1 MIRHLM
7 AIGILAFCAAIT
19 QVAVA
24 HAWNGGEVV
33 YQQAVAE
40 TTDTSW
46 ANEES
51 KLQQTIQFIG
61 DDQQVHTASARVTV
75 GKSVRLAYIP
85 LTLSWVISVG
95 SDVTFY
101 HFGYS
106 HTNYKP
112 ALIAGTN
119 KMVLPLPPIG
129 LDGYFIKHSDD
140 ITENLVPVL
149 GLRGQLVRY
158 SINDS
163 DLPYFLQ
170 YQDESGETRKVGV
183 YDQVFSRN
191 KRFGVYWLDWSNFV
205 RVDFKTGEIRA
216 FLQRRGTWYDG
227 IYRNRASGI
236 TNDGRYVFM
245 NDGASV
251 VDVQSSCGL
260 VINPALYNGRI
271 DMDYT
276 QCPERYFDPA
286 PATGYDGWHQQF
298 YLAPNERSFS
308 YMLSSYPYTSN
319 YQTARNVTVSVNN
332 THAGIDYLALGDSYT
347 SGEGDIEKN
356 AQGTNFYLPLTDLG
370 GDVCHVSSR
379 SYPFLLRD
387 YWGIDEANMKSVAC
401 SGAQV
406 VQDYYRPLA
415 GYNGQN
421 NRLLGRDNIQSI
433 QQNAIERFIPGRVP
447 QLEFVKKYQP
457 AVITLTGGGND
468 VGFVDVLKYCSVG
481 APLDQDAT
489 LSEIISEGLYGVA
502 TCSFA
507 QKGSDAQKILN
518 TSIASQYQY
527 TTRLIKSI
535 KQTSPETQIYIIGY
549 PSFISE
555 GAAACGNSLELDS
568 QERAMFQYYLR
579 SLNQQLAQAASDEN
593 VSFVDIEDS
602 LKGGRLCE
610 GSEYVTGATDILLSG
625 GAAINNMF
633 HPNAKGH
640 QMIAAAIESALANGE
655 VPDASILEL
664 PGSVAAD
671 KYEGTVINTPL
682 VGGTVASEG
691 ALSLNV
697 EPGQFAPNANV
708 TAKLHSDVVA
718 LGTIT
723 TQSDGAIA
731 VTLRHG
737 TLPVGYHMLTL
748 EGQGADGQPLLL
760 YQFVTVDKSVEPALA
775 NNPNTSPPA
784 AQAAAEDS
792 TKKQVSVQPEL
803 HFANK
808 VAVDTPLAES
818 ARSAAVASAA
828 PLMAPGQNTSSSTNT
843 SPWFMFLFGLCAGM
857 FIMAA
862 WPLIRR
868 ARGKA
873 KGKN

>member
-1 MIRHLM
+1 
-7 AIGILAFCAAIT
+7 
-19 QVAVA
+19 
-24 HAWNGGEVV
+24 
-33 YQQAVAE
+33 
-40 TTDTSW
+40 
-46 ANEES
+46 
-51 KLQQTIQFIG
+51 
-61 DDQQVHTASARVTV
+61 
-75 GKSVRLAYIP
+75 
-85 LTLSWVISVG
+85 
-95 SDVTFY
+95 
-101 HFGYS
+101 
-106 HTNYKP
+106 
-112 ALIAGTN
+112 
-119 KMVLPLPPIG
+119 MVLPLPPVG
-129 LDGYFIKHSDD
+129 PDGYFIKHSDD

-149 GLRGQLVRY
+149 GLRGQLMRY
-158 SINDS
+158 NINDS

-170 YQDESGETRKVGV
+170 YQDGSGETRKVAV
-183 YDQVFSRN
+183 FDQVFSRN

-216 FLQRRGTWYDG
+216 FLQRHGTWYDG
-227 IYRNRASGI
+227 IYRNRASGV

-245 NDGASV
+245 NDGMSV

-276 QCPERYFDPA
+276 QCPERQFDPTQ
-286 PATGYDGWHQQF
+286 ATGYEALHSQF

-319 YQTARNVTVSVNN
+319 YQTPRNVTVSINN
-332 THAGIDYLALGDSYT
+332 THAGIDYLALGDSYR
-347 SGEGDIEKN
+347 SGEGCIEKN
-356 AQGTNFYLPLTDLG
+356 AQGTNFYLPLTDL
-370 GDVCHVSSR
+370 DDDTCHVSSR

-406 VQDYYRPLA
+406 VQDYYRPLT

-421 NRLLGRDNIQSI
+421 NRLLGKQDIPLL
-433 QQNAIERFIPGRVP
+433 QQNAIQQFIPGRAP

-457 AVITLTGGGND
+457 GVVTLTGGGND
-468 VGFVDVLKYCSVG
+468 VGFADVLKYCAFGS
-481 APLDQDAT
+481 PLDKNAGF
-489 LSEIISEGLYGVA
+489 LKIISEGLYGIS

-518 TSIASQYQY
+518 TSIAEQYQY
-527 TTRLIKSI
+527 TTKLIKSI
-535 KQTSPETQIYIIGY
+535 KQASPDTQIYIIGY

-555 GAAACGNSLELDS
+555 GAAVCGNSLELDS

-610 GSEYVTGATDILLSG
+610 GSEYVTGTTDILLSG

-664 PGSVAAD
+664 PSSVAAD

-691 ALSLNV
+691 ELSLNV

-708 TAKLHSDVVA
+708 TAKLHSDVVT

-723 TQSDGAIA
+723 TQANGAIA
-731 VTLRHG
+731 ATLRHG
-737 TLPVGYHMLTL
+737 ALPVGYHMLTL
-748 EGQGADGQPLLL
+748 DGQGADGQPLLL
-760 YQFVTVDKSVEPALA
+760 YQFVTVDKSEQVASGSAPSVEPAASQSGDVALVSPVSSQSPVQTSLGLA
-775 NNPNTSPPA
+775 EDTTATAPLVGGA
-784 AQAAAEDS
+784 ASIAAAS
-792 TKKQVSVQPEL
+792 GAPLTASSQS
-803 HFANK
+803 A
-808 VAVDTPLAES
+808 TPLNS
-818 ARSAAVASAA
+818 M
-828 PLMAPGQNTSSSTNT
+828 PQWL
-843 SPWFMFLFGLCAGM
+843 MFLFGLCAGLV
-857 FIMAA
+857 IMAA

-868 ARGKA
+868 VRGKA
-873 KGKN
+873 KSGE